1 MKKRIFWNNRLSSK
15 SWEVQISGYKKH
27 GNSAR
32 QSQSGDV
39 SRKPADGQAALNNS
53 VPLGKNTTARVGVDT
68 ENKEVVVLK
77 NNSTPSNEYH
87 GYVPEKLNT
96 KEANVVREKFDGI
109 VDVSNNG
116 TCKVKC

>member
-1 MKKRIFWNNRLSSK
+1 M
-15 SWEVQISGYKKH
+15 
-27 GNSAR
+27 
-32 QSQSGDV
+32 
-39 SRKPADGQAALNNS
+39 
-53 VPLGKNTTARVGVDT
+53 PLGKNTDARVGVDVN
-68 ENKEVVVLK
+68 NKEVVILK
-77 NNSTPSNEYH
+77 NNGTPSNEYH